1 MGHQS
6 WGFRIRRWVWDTF
19 SRSLHLAWGCKLEV
33 PNCAI
38 SISDQL
44 LWSWRGRRPKN
55 ERIFTLSTAELWGT
69 AICCIINFRNFF
81 KDLRIVFESV
91 SFQMKIYLN
100 SHFSKITFFL
110 KFTYF
115 TKFTFFFLNSHF
127 FPKFIFFF
135 QIHIFLLNS
144 HFSPKF
150 TFFSKIQTSQF
161 FPKFTFFSQNSLYFS
176 KITFF
181 FKFHF
186 YKITFSLQNSYSL
199 YFLIH
204 LHFVNSNA
212 TFFKISNILILNL
225 KLTKGDILGWC
236 WTKSCD
242 THYFHLQFTRLFQA
256 EQPMN

>member
-161 FPKFTFFSQNSLYFS
+161 FPKFTFFSQNSLYYS

-181 FKFHF
+181 LNSIFIKSHFPFKTHILF
-186 YKITFSLQNSYSL
+186 I
-199 YFLIH
+199 FLFI
-204 LHFVNSNA
+204 F
-212 TFFKISNILILNL
+212 IL
-225 KLTKGDILGWC
+225 
-236 WTKSCD
+236 
-242 THYFHLQFTRLFQA
+242 
-256 EQPMN
+256 

>member
-100 SHFSKITFFL
+100 SHFSKITFFSKVHIL
-110 KFTYF
+110 YKI
-115 TKFTFFFLNSHF
+115 HIF

-135 QIHIFLLNS
+135 KIHIFLLNS
-144 HFSPKF
+144 HFSSKF

-161 FPKFTFFSQNSLYFS
+161 FPKFNFFSQNSLYFS

-181 FKFHF
+181 F
-186 YKITFSLQNSYSL
+186 
-199 YFLIH
+199 
-204 LHFVNSNA
+204 
-212 TFFKISNILILNL
+212 
-225 KLTKGDILGWC
+225 
-236 WTKSCD
+236 
-242 THYFHLQFTRLFQA
+242 
-256 EQPMN
+256 

>member
-100 SHFSKITFFL
+100 SHFSKITFFSKVHIL
-110 KFTYF
+110 YKIHI
-115 TKFTFFFLNSHF
+115 FFLNSHF
-127 FPKFIFFF
+127 F
-135 QIHIFLLNS
+135 QNS
-144 HFSPKF
+144 YSFSKF
-150 TFFSKIQTSQF
+150 TFFSKIHIF
-161 FPKFTFFSQNSLYFS
+161 LQNSNVTIFS
-176 KITFF
+176 KIQLFF
-181 FKFHF
+181 TKF
-186 YKITFSLQNSYSL
+186 TL
-199 YFLIH
+199 
-204 LHFVNSNA
+204 
-212 TFFKISNILILNL
+212 FF
-225 KLTKGDILGWC
+225 
-236 WTKSCD
+236 
-242 THYFHLQFTRLFQA
+242 
-256 EQPMN
+256 

>member
-1 MGHQS
+1 MDQLFLFPS
-6 WGFRIRRWVWDTF
+6 WNLTEIIMIGTSILRVWIRRWVWDTF

-135 QIHIFLLNS
+135 QIHIFLQNS
-144 HFSPKF
+144 NV
-150 TFFSKIQTSQF
+150 TIFSKIHLF
-161 FPKFTFFSQNSLYFS
+161 FTKFTLS
-176 KITFF
+176 I
-181 FKFHF
+181 
-186 YKITFSLQNSYSL
+186 
-199 YFLIH
+199 
-204 LHFVNSNA
+204 
-212 TFFKISNILILNL
+212 
-225 KLTKGDILGWC
+225 
-236 WTKSCD
+236 
-242 THYFHLQFTRLFQA
+242 
-256 EQPMN
+256 

>member
-100 SHFSKITFFL
+100 SHFSKITFFSKVHIL
-110 KFTYF
+110 YK
-115 TKFTFFFLNSHF
+115 
-127 FPKFIFFF
+127 
-135 QIHIFLLNS
+135 IHIF
-144 HFSPKF
+144 FPKF
-150 TFFSKIQTSQF
+150 TFFSKIHILFPNSHF
-161 FPKFTFFSQNSLYFS
+161 SPKFKRHNFFQNSPFFH
-176 KITFF
+176 KIHFIFLKSHFF
-181 FKFHF
+181 
-186 YKITFSLQNSYSL
+186 
-199 YFLIH
+199 
-204 LHFVNSNA
+204 
-212 TFFKISNILILNL
+212 
-225 KLTKGDILGWC
+225 
-236 WTKSCD
+236 
-242 THYFHLQFTRLFQA
+242 
-256 EQPMN
+256 